1 MTQRPELFW
10 GLIASMWI
18 GNAMLVIL
26 NLPLIGL
33 WVKLL
38 QVPYRLLFPAIMA
51 FSAIG
56 IYSVNNSSFEI
67 YLTAVFGIA
76 GFLWLKLGF
85 SPAPLL
91 LGFVLG
97 PMMEENLRRAMLM
110 SKGDPSVF
118 FTRPISLGVHDRDNA
133 DPDRDDRAVGSEEER
148 RAGGIAP
155 AGQAPGTVYFFRL
168 SSVLEAVWG
177 HFGRCRPAPKCL
189 KSIVNFK

>member
-1 MTQRPELFW
+1 MLGALTIQGIQPGPEVMTQRPELFW

-18 GNAMLVIL
+18 GNLMLVIL

-38 QVPYRLLFPAIMA
+38 TVPYRLLFPAIMA

-67 YLTAVFGIA
+67 YLTALFGVL
-76 GFLWLKLGF
+76 GFVWSKLGF
-85 SPAPLL
+85 PAAPLL

-110 SKGDPSVF
+110 AKGDPSVF
-118 FTRPISLGVHDRDNA
+118 VTRPISLTFIIITIGILIVMVA
-133 DPDRDDRAVGSEEER
+133 PAVRKR
-148 RAGGIAP
+148 RAEI
-155 AGQAPGTVYFFRL
+155 TD
-168 SSVLEAVWG
+168 
-177 HFGRCRPAPKCL
+177 
-189 KSIVNFK
+189 